1 MFFSFK
7 RIIPAALLML
17 QSAGHLAADGKN
29 IILLVPDGCGLS
41 HQTLARWF
49 KGSSLASDQLNPGL
63 CITHSGN
70 SMITGSAA
78 AATAFATGHKT
89 WEQEGGVK
97 CVGIIPDS
105 LVFPRPHKLPPQKQW
120 RPVATVLEAARICG
134 KSTGLVATA
143 RISHATPAAFSSH
156 WHERDNEN
164 VIIKQQVYQ
173 NIDVVFGGGM
183 SYLLPD
189 SLPQGKRR
197 DGENLQDV
205 LTSRGYKVIT
215 RKSEL
220 KSLSSDT
227 RKVWGLFS
235 KGHLNHD
242 INRPYFGKEEPSLAE
257 MTSAAISI
265 LSSNP
270 KGFFLL
276 VEGSQV
282 DFTSHNNDPVG
293 VVTEYLA
300 FDSAVAVAL
309 DFARKNKNTIV
320 MVFPDHDNGGL
331 SLGLR
336 GDTYTDMP
344 ASKVIPHLKKARIT
358 AAGLLDTLIRS
369 QKTVTVDFDFVS
381 SALKDF
387 MGVESLDAQDNM
399 DVKELISSVQNGKRS
414 DPDIATVGRI
424 ISRRASIGWTT
435 HGHCGTNVWIYG
447 LGVNFNSI
455 IDNTDIA
462 RICFEK
468 LGVSPDSIDSIL
480 FQEVKELFAEFKDI
494 TIIIDSSEAREAK
507 GSVSVAIPGK
517 SAVFPFFKNEI
528 QLSNGKTLQME
539 GITVYSEKSGKVYLP
554 MQALKLFKKM

>member
-1 MFFSFK
+1 MLFSFK
-7 RIIPAALLML
+7 KIFAVTLLVL
-17 QSAGHLAADGKN
+17 QSSAILAADGKN

-41 HQTLARWF
+41 HQTLARWL
-49 KGSSLASDQLNPGL
+49 KGVPLASDQLHPGL

-105 LVFPRPHKLPPQKQW
+105 LVLPQPTKLPPQQQW
-120 RPVATVLEAARICG
+120 RPVATVLEAARVCG

-183 SYLLPD
+183 SHLLPD
-189 SLPQGKRR
+189 SLPQGKRS

-215 RKSEL
+215 TKSEL
-220 KSLSSDT
+220 KSLSSNT
-227 RKVWGLFS
+227 KKVWGLFNKS
-235 KGHLNHD
+235 HLCHD
-242 INRPYFGKEEPSLAE
+242 INRSYFGKEEPSLAE

-265 LSSNP
+265 LSRNP

-282 DFTSHNNDPVG
+282 DFASHNNDPVG
-293 VVTEYLA
+293 VATEYLA
-300 FDSAVAVAL
+300 FDSAVGVAL

-331 SLGLR
+331 SIGLR
-336 GDTYTDMP
+336 GDRYTDMP
-344 ASKVIPHLKKARIT
+344 ISKIIPHLKKARIT

-369 QKTVTVDFDFVS
+369 QKKAAVDFEFVS

-387 MGVESLDAQDNM
+387 MGVGPLDAQDSM
-399 DVKELISSVQNGKRS
+399 DIKELISSVINGKTS

-447 LGVNFNSI
+447 LGVKFDSL

-462 RICFEK
+462 RICFEN
-468 LGVSPDSIDSIL
+468 LGVSPDSINQLL
-480 FQEVKELFAEFKDI
+480 FQEVKELFSEFKDI
-494 TIIIDSSEAREAK
+494 TIIIDSSGAMEGK

-528 QLSNGKTLQME
+528 HFSNGKVQQME

-554 MQALKLFKKM
+554 MQALKFFKKM

>member
-1 MFFSFK
+1 MFISFK
-7 RIIPAALLML
+7 KIIAVALLVF
-17 QSAGHLAADGKN
+17 QSAVSYASDGKN
-29 IILLVPDGCGLS
+29 IILLVPDGCGVS

-49 KGSSLASDQLNPGL
+49 KGTSLASDQLNPGL

-97 CVGIIPDS
+97 CVGILPDS
-105 LVFPRPHKLPPQKQW
+105 LVFPQPRKLPPQKQW
-120 RPVATVLEAARICG
+120 TPVATVLEAARICG

-143 RISHATPAAFSSH
+143 RVSHATPAAFSSH

-164 VIIKQQVYQ
+164 VIIEQQVYQ

-183 SYLLPD
+183 SHLLPD

-197 DGENLQDV
+197 DGENLQNV
-205 LTSRGYKVIT
+205 LSSRDYKVIT
-215 RKSEL
+215 SKNEL
-220 KSLSSDT
+220 KNLSSGT
-227 RKVWGLFS
+227 KKVWGLFNNS
-235 KGHLNHD
+235 HLCHD

-265 LSSNP
+265 LSRNS

-282 DFTSHNNDPVG
+282 DFASHNNDPAG

-300 FDSAVAVAL
+300 FDSAVGIAL

-320 MVFPDHDNGGL
+320 MVFPDHDNGGI

-336 GDTYTDMP
+336 GDTYTDMQTSRVLQP
-344 ASKVIPHLKKARIT
+344 LKKARIT

-369 QKTVTVDFDFVS
+369 QKTVSVDFEFVS

-387 MGVESLDAQDNM
+387 MGIEPLDAQDSL
-399 DVKELISSVQNGKRS
+399 DVKELLSSVRNGKRS
-414 DPDIATVGRI
+414 DSDVAKVGRI
-424 ISRRASIGWTT
+424 ISRRSSIGWTT

-447 LGVNFNSI
+447 LGVDFNSI

-462 RICFEK
+462 RICFK
-468 LGVSPDSIDSIL
+468 NLGVSPDSISRIL
-480 FQEVKELFAEFKDI
+480 FQDVKELFAEFKDI
-494 TIIIDSSEAREAK
+494 TIIIDSSEAGEAK

-528 QLSNGKTLQME
+528 HFSNGKVLQMD

-554 MQALKLFKKM
+554 MQALKSFKKM

>member
-1 MFFSFK
+1 MLFSFK
-7 RIIPAALLML
+7 KIIAVALLVL
-17 QSAGHLAADGKN
+17 QSAVCLAADGKN
-29 IILLVPDGCGLS
+29 IILLVPDGCGVS

-49 KGSSLASDQLNPGL
+49 KGAPLASDKLNSGL

-97 CVGIIPDS
+97 CVGILPDS
-105 LVFPRPHKLPPQKQW
+105 LVFPQPRKLPPQQQW
-120 RPVATVLEAARICG
+120 RPVATVLEAARVCG
-134 KSTGLVATA
+134 KSTGIVATA
-143 RISHATPAAFSSH
+143 RVSHATPAAFSSH

-173 NIDVVFGGGM
+173 NIDVVFWGGM
-183 SYLLPD
+183 SHLLPD
-189 SLPQGKRR
+189 SLPQGKRS

-205 LTSRGYKVIT
+205 LSSRGYKVIT

-220 KSLSSDT
+220 KKLPSDT
-227 RKVWGLFS
+227 RKVWGLFNRS
-235 KGHLNHD
+235 HLNHD

-265 LSSNP
+265 LSRNP

-300 FDSAVAVAL
+300 FDSAVGVAL

-344 ASKVIPHLKKARIT
+344 TSKVIPHLKKARIT
-358 AAGLLDTLIRS
+358 AGGLLDTLIRS
-369 QKTVTVDFDFVS
+369 QKTASADFGFVT

-387 MGVESLDAQDNM
+387 MGIESLDAQDSL
-399 DVKELISSVQNGKRS
+399 DVKELISSVKNGKRS
-414 DPDIATVGRI
+414 DPDIAAVGRI

-447 LGVNFNSI
+447 LGVEFDSL

-468 LGVSPDSIDSIL
+468 LGVSSDSINSIL

-494 TIIIDSSEAREAK
+494 TIIIDSSEAGEAK

-528 QLSNGKTLQME
+528 HLSNGKVLQMD

>member
-1 MFFSFK
+1 MLFSFK
-7 RIIPAALLML
+7 KIIAVALLVL
-17 QSAGHLAADGKN
+17 VFQTAVSSAADGKN
-29 IILLVPDGCGLS
+29 IILLVPDGCGIS
-41 HQTLARWF
+41 HQTIARWF
-49 KGSSLASDQLNPGL
+49 KGAPLASDKLKPGL
-63 CITHSGN
+63 CITHSAN

-89 WEQEGGVK
+89 WEQEGGVR
-97 CVGIIPDS
+97 CVGILPDS
-105 LVFPRPHKLPPQKQW
+105 LALPQPLKLPPQQQW
-120 RPVATVLEAARICG
+120 RPVATVLEAARLCG
-134 KSTGLVATA
+134 KSTGLVVTA

-156 WHERDNEN
+156 WHDRENEN

-205 LTSRGYKVIT
+205 LGSRGYKVISK
-215 RKSEL
+215 RSEL
-220 KSLSSDT
+220 KDLSSDT
-227 RKVWGLFS
+227 KKVWGLFS
-235 KGHLNHD
+235 NSHLCHD
-242 INRPYFGKEEPSLAE
+242 INRPYFGKEQPSLAE

-265 LSSNP
+265 LSRNP

-282 DFTSHNNDPVG
+282 EFTSHNNDPVG
-293 VVTEYLA
+293 VITEYLA
-300 FDSAVAVAL
+300 FDSAVGVAL

-336 GDTYTDMP
+336 GDKYTDMP
-344 ASKVIPHLKKARIT
+344 VSNIIPHLKKARIT
-358 AAGLLDTLIRS
+358 ASGLLDTLIRS
-369 QKTVTVDFDFVS
+369 QKLVSVDFVS
-381 SALKDF
+381 KALKEF
-387 MGVESLDAQDNM
+387 MGIDALDAQDSL
-399 DVKELISSVQNGKRS
+399 DVKEIISVVKNGKYS
-414 DPDIATVGRI
+414 DPDVAKVGSI

-447 LGVNFNSI
+447 LGVDFDSI

-462 RICFEK
+462 RICFK
-468 LGVSPDSIDSIL
+468 NLGVSPDSISRIL
-480 FQEVKELFAEFKDI
+480 FQDVKELFGEFKDI
-494 TIIIDSSEAREAK
+494 TIIIDPSEFGEAK

-517 SAVFPFFKNEI
+517 TAVFPFFKNEI
-528 QLSNGKTLQME
+528 HFSNGKVLQME